1 MKYKLPPPC
10 KGTSEYEEWRKSE
23 KYEEIR
29 RKMSE
34 AQKKRYEDPE
44 ERRKNS
50 EACKKRLPITEETR
64 KKMSET
70 QKKRYENP
78 EEREKRRISS
88 LGENNPFFGKHHTE
102 ETKDK
107 IRNHKT
113 GTKDSEET
121 KEKKRIANLKRY
133 EDPEERKR
141 TGEATKKYC
150 EDHPEYREIKRINQI
165 RVFEENP
172 GLRDIVS
179 KTFKNKKQSAEHC
192 RKKGLAIRGENNG
205 CWKGGI
211 TRLDRQIRTST
222 KMKEWIRAVFERDD
236 YRDWFSGCRG
246 THKNSMQAHHIIKFS
261 ELMVK
266 YKITN
271 LEEAEACEELWDVSN
286 GVTMLR
292 ISHRAYHSMWG

>member
-1 MKYKLPPPC
+1 MPPRL
-10 KGTSEYEEWRKSE
+10 GTPEYEEWKDSDQY
-23 KYEEIR
+23 KLWC
-29 RKMSE
+29 KHMSE
-34 AQKKRYEDPE
+34 AQKRRYEDPE

-50 EACKKRLPITEETR
+50 ER
-64 KKMSET
+64 
-70 QKKRYENP
+70 QKKRYEDDP
-78 EEREKRRISS
+78 TLREKCSK
-88 LGENNPFFGKHHTE
+88 LHTGVKQSDE
-102 ETKDK
+102 A
-107 IRNHKT
+107 
-113 GTKDSEET
+113 
-121 KEKKRIANLKRY
+121 KEKKRLANLKRY

-141 TGEATKKYC
+141 TGELTRKRF
-150 EDHPEYREIKRINQI
+150 EDPEQRERQRINQI
-165 RVFEENP
+165 RVFQENP

-179 KTFKNKKQSAEHC
+179 KTFKNKKQTKEHAA
-192 RKKGLAIRGENNG
+192 KHGLGVRGENNG

-222 KMKEWIRAVFERDD
+222 KMKEWIHAVFERDD

-261 ELMVK
+261 ILMEK